1 MRKLLYILPVL
12 LILGFAACENYVDI
26 TPTGK
31 KTVDSTETY
40 YELVALPNRSYYP
53 SSFALLS
60 DNVWSKE
67 SNIIGK
73 EYLSSDGINM
83 TFNEDADRK
92 ELSDN
97 NLYANCYQ
105 YILRSNI
112 VISLVDHSTGDK
124 DVKELAKAEAKI
136 MRAWDHFIL
145 INTFAKAYNPETA
158 ATDGGV
164 AIIDKYDLEA
174 TPTKSTVAQVYD
186 FIIKDIEEALPYL
199 QEEPVNVYH
208 PSKAFGYA
216 LAARVYLFHRDWK
229 KAKEAAEES
238 LKLNNT
244 LIDYIDLGAKGGP
257 TKVTTYAKGGN
268 PEVLNYAYMGG
279 PTEVLAF
286 CYGMLSPEMVQL
298 FGQNDERL
306 NQFFKT
312 SDNSIYYFDEGS
324 GAALWNTSI
333 TYSKFQPMS
342 VGMRTAEVYLIL
354 AEAKARLKDIPG
366 AVQTLNQLR
375 EKRIKGAE
383 AVLPEPATERAMVQ
397 AVIDERRK
405 ELISGFSRFWDLKR
419 YNTEADYAKTIT
431 RTFPLVST
439 DVEKKTYTLKPDSR
453 LYIIPFPL
461 AAREKNPNLTMN
473 TNE

>member
-1 MRKLLYILPVL
+1 MRKLLYILPVI

-31 KTVDSTETY
+31 KTVDSTDTY
-40 YELVALPNRSYYP
+40 YELIALPNRAYHP
-53 SSFALLS
+53 AAFAL
-60 DNVWSKE
+60 SKE
-67 SNIIGK
+67 SNIIGN
-73 EYLSSDGINM
+73 EFISWDGINM
-83 TFNEDADRK
+83 TFNEAANRK

-97 NLYANCYQ
+97 NLYENCYT

-112 VISLVDHSTGDK
+112 VISLVDASLGDK

>member
-1 MRKLLYILPVL
+1 MRKLLYILPVI

-31 KTVDSTETY
+31 KTVDSTDTY
-40 YELVALPNRSYYP
+40 YELIALPNRAYHP
-53 SSFALLS
+53 AAFALLS

-67 SNIIGK
+67 SNIIGN
-73 EYLSSDGINM
+73 EFISWDGINM
-83 TFNEDADRK
+83 TFNEAANRK

-97 NLYANCYQ
+97 NLYENCYT

-112 VISLVDHSTGDK
+112 VISLVDASLGDK

-164 AIIDKYDLEA
+164 AIIDKYDLED
-174 TPTKSTVAQVYD
+174 THTTSKVAQVYD

-312 SDNSIYYFDEGS
+312 SDNSVYYFDEGS

-375 EKRIKGAE
+375 EKRIKRAE